1 MRRGGRKEKLETRD
15 GDRVRDS
22 KKEGAKERMA
32 ERAHE
37 GGGGGDRKAVRTMD
51 KEGTR
56 LEKRE
61 AYALTISGIFWQE
74 YQSCDCVKEGEQRG
88 EGIGKR

>member
-1 MRRGGRKEKLETRD
+1 MTGIECEIRRK
-15 GDRVRDS
+15 RVR
-22 KKEGAKERMA
+22 KREWQR